1 MERQRAFC
9 SGKGIRDLVDEY
21 KPRADIGYGDWCWEI
36 ADGIKVLFAWPQN
49 AWGDLKACE
58 LHSVSSEHEL
68 VWVKYYSVVSTEVK
82 PINGLEKALVK
93 VICPKEGVVN
103 TFSFVTDVR
112 DNLVEPSR
120 VAITRDDVT
129 LGCCFVAVLIPWS
142 YECGEVAII
151 RMEGDAVVT
160 ILAVEDGLF
169 CTTRYRVCLMQGAL
183 RVVCLTCGVKVKRLE
198 VNCASRLAVLCTY
211 DHALAPRDRLSYW
224 NWFKYAE

>member
-1 MERQRAFC
+1 MSPNHEQTLVMVTGV
-9 SGKGIRDLVDEY
+9 GKSRMASRYFLHGRTMLGVIS
-21 KPRADIGYGDWCWEI
+21 KPA
-36 ADGIKVLFAWPQN
+36 N
-49 AWGDLKACE
+49 S
-58 LHSVSSEHEL
+58 SVGSEHEL

-169 CTTRYRVCLMQGAL
+169 
-183 RVVCLTCGVKVKRLE
+183 
-198 VNCASRLAVLCTY
+198 VLLGIE
-211 DHALAPRDRLSYW
+211 HA
-224 NWFKYAE
+224 